1 VDSIGWL
8 IFWIIVF
15 LTAGS
20 FFSVNAI
27 AARIFSPLK
36 LQETFGNLKKEDLFE
51 RFFADSGKIA
61 LSCSLFAVA
70 ANICM
75 IIFLLEIFSRLTE
88 LSPLAAKISAAVSGV
103 ILIGLFE
110 ALFAGAWA
118 VYAGEKILA
127 RTYPFLK
134 LITLLFVPLE
144 PIVRLHNLVVRRLA
158 GIADKTPDAQQE
170 AKEEEFLSA
179 VEQGKLEGVVD
190 EVEQEM
196 IEQVLELSDTTAEEI
211 MTPRTDIIA
220 LKIDSDMQTV
230 LDAIISGGHSRIPV
244 YEETIDSIVGLVYAK
259 DLLSRFG
266 KEHTHFNLRDILR
279 DPYFVPETKTL
290 RQLLRE
296 FQEQKLHIAIVL
308 DEYGGTAGIVTIEDI
323 IEEVVGEIA
332 DEYEDIPAE
341 SMKKIDDSTVE
352 VDARM
357 DIDDF
362 NEEFEAELPEEE
374 DYDTVGG
381 FVFSHLGYI
390 PQTGETFEYGNLKFT
405 VIASERRKINRIK
418 IQKLPAKG

>member
-1 VDSIGWL
+1 VDQVGWL
-8 IFWIIVF
+8 IFWIIAF
-15 LTAGS
+15 LAAGF

-27 AARIFSPLK
+27 AARIFSHVK
-36 LQETFGNLKKEDLFE
+36 LQDVFKNLNKEDSAE
-51 RFFADSGKIA
+51 RFFADSDKIV
-61 LSCSLFAVA
+61 LSCSLFALAV
-70 ANICM
+70 NVCM
-75 IIFLLEIFSRLTE
+75 IIFLLEFFSRSTE
-88 LSPLAAKISAAVSGV
+88 LPPLAVKMLAAVSGI

-127 RTYPFLK
+127 RTYPFLR
-134 LITLLFVPLE
+134 LIILLFVPLA
-144 PIVRLHNLVVRRLA
+144 PAVRLHNLIIRRLA
-158 GIADKTPDAQQE
+158 GVADKSPDAQQE

-230 LDAIISGGHSRIPV
+230 LDTITSQGHSRIPV

-259 DLLSRFG
+259 DMLSRFG
-266 KEHTHFNLRDILR
+266 KDSAHFNLRDILR
-279 DPYFVPETKTL
+279 DAYFVPETKTL

-341 SMKKIDDSTVE
+341 SMKRIDDSTVE
-352 VDARM
+352 VDART

-362 NEEFEAELPEEE
+362 NEKFEAKLPEEE

-405 VIASERRKINRIK
+405 VIASERRKINRVK
-418 IQKLPAKG
+418 IQKLPG

>member
-1 VDSIGWL
+1 VDQVGWL
-8 IFWIIVF
+8 IFWIIAF
-15 LTAGS
+15 LAAGF

-27 AARIFSPLK
+27 AARIFSHVK
-36 LQETFGNLKKEDLFE
+36 LQDVFKNLNKEDSAE
-51 RFFADSGKIA
+51 RFFADSDKIV
-61 LSCSLFAVA
+61 LSCSLFALAV
-70 ANICM
+70 NVCM
-75 IIFLLEIFSRLTE
+75 IIFLLEFFSRSTE
-88 LSPLAAKISAAVSGV
+88 LPPLAVKMLAAVSGI

-127 RTYPFLK
+127 RTYPFLR
-134 LITLLFVPLE
+134 LIILLFVPLA
-144 PIVRLHNLVVRRLA
+144 PAVRLHNLIIRRLA
-158 GIADKTPDAQQE
+158 GVADKSPDAQQE

-230 LDAIISGGHSRIPV
+230 LDTITSQGHSRIPV

-259 DLLSRFG
+259 DMLSRFG
-266 KEHTHFNLRDILR
+266 KDSAHFNLRDILR
-279 DPYFVPETKTL
+279 DAYFVPETKTL

-341 SMKKIDDSTVE
+341 SMKRINDSTVE
-352 VDARM
+352 VDART

-362 NEEFEAELPEEE
+362 NEKFEAKLPEEE

-405 VIASERRKINRIK
+405 VIASERRKINRVK
-418 IQKLPAKG
+418 IQKLPG

>member
-1 VDSIGWL
+1 VDQVGWL
-8 IFWIIVF
+8 IFWIIAF
-15 LTAGS
+15 LAAGF

-27 AARIFSPLK
+27 AARIFSHVK
-36 LQETFGNLKKEDLFE
+36 LQDVFKNLNKEDSAE
-51 RFFADSGKIA
+51 RLFADSDKIV
-61 LSCSLFAVA
+61 LSCSLFALAV
-70 ANICM
+70 NVCM
-75 IIFLLEIFSRLTE
+75 IIFLLEFFSRSTE
-88 LSPLAAKISAAVSGV
+88 LPPLAVKMLAAVSGI

-127 RTYPFLK
+127 RTYPFLR
-134 LITLLFVPLE
+134 LIILLFVPLA
-144 PIVRLHNLVVRRLA
+144 PAVRLHNLIIRRLA
-158 GIADKTPDAQQE
+158 GVADKSPDAQQE

-230 LDAIISGGHSRIPV
+230 LDTITSQGHSRIPV

-259 DLLSRFG
+259 DMLSRFG
-266 KEHTHFNLRDILR
+266 KDSAHFNLRDILR
-279 DPYFVPETKTL
+279 DAYFVPETKTL

-341 SMKKIDDSTVE
+341 SMKRINDSTVE
-352 VDARM
+352 VDART

-362 NEEFEAELPEEE
+362 NEKFEAKLPEEE

-405 VIASERRKINRIK
+405 VIASERRKINRVK
-418 IQKLPAKG
+418 IQKLPG

>member
-1 VDSIGWL
+1 VDQVGWL
-8 IFWIIVF
+8 IFWIIAF
-15 LTAGS
+15 LAAGF

-27 AARIFSPLK
+27 AARIFSHVK
-36 LQETFGNLKKEDLFE
+36 LQDVFKNLNKEDSAE
-51 RFFADSGKIA
+51 RFFADSDKIV
-61 LSCSLFAVA
+61 LSCSLFALAV
-70 ANICM
+70 NVCM
-75 IIFLLEIFSRLTE
+75 IIFLLEFFSRSTE
-88 LSPLAAKISAAVSGV
+88 LPPLAVKMLAAVSGI

-127 RTYPFLK
+127 RTYPFLR
-134 LITLLFVPLE
+134 LIILLFVPLA
-144 PIVRLHNLVVRRLA
+144 PAVRLHNLIIRRLA
-158 GIADKTPDAQQE
+158 GVADKSPDAQQE

-230 LDAIISGGHSRIPV
+230 LDTITSQGHSRIPV

-259 DLLSRFG
+259 DMLSRFG
-266 KEHTHFNLRDILR
+266 KDSVHFNLRDILR
-279 DPYFVPETKTL
+279 DAYFVPETKTL

-341 SMKKIDDSTVE
+341 SMKRIDDSTVE
-352 VDARM
+352 VDART

-362 NEEFEAELPEEE
+362 NEKFEAKLPEEE

-405 VIASERRKINRIK
+405 VIASERRKINRVK
-418 IQKLPAKG
+418 IQKLPG

>member
-1 VDSIGWL
+1 MNSIGWL
-8 IFWIIVF
+8 ILGIIVF
-15 LTAGS
+15 LAAGF

-27 AARIFSPLK
+27 AARIFSHVK
-36 LQETFGNLKKEDLFE
+36 LQDVFKNLNKEDSAE
-51 RFFADSGKIA
+51 SFFADSDKIV
-61 LSCSLFAVA
+61 LSCSLLALAV
-70 ANICM
+70 NIFM
-75 IIFLLEIFSRLTE
+75 IIFLLEIFGYSAE
-88 LSPLAAKISAAVSGV
+88 LSPLTAKILAAVSGI
-103 ILIGLFE
+103 ILMGLFE
-110 ALFAGAWA
+110 SLIAGAWA
-118 VYAGEKILA
+118 IYAGEKILA

-134 LITLLFVPLE
+134 LIILFFAPLASA
-144 PIVRLHNLVVRRLA
+144 VRLHNLIVRRLA
-158 GIADKTPDAQQE
+158 GVADDRNPDAQQE

-220 LKIDSDMQTV
+220 LKIDSNMQTV
-230 LDAIISGGHSRIPV
+230 LDTITSGGHSRIPV
-244 YEETIDSIVGLVYAK
+244 YEDTIDGIVGLVYAK
-259 DLLSRFG
+259 DLLNRFG
-266 KEHTHFNLRDILR
+266 KEHTPFNLRELLR

-341 SMKKIDDSTVE
+341 SMKRIDDSTVE
-352 VDARM
+352 VDARI

-405 VIASERRKINRIK
+405 IIASERRKINRIK
-418 IQKLPAKG
+418 IQKLPG